1 MEKYVKSPLNYTG
14 NKHRILGK
22 ILNKIPKNTHK
33 MLDLFSGGTSVG
45 LNSNINEVIF
55 IDNNIRLINLLIFFK
70 NHDYEFIVQNIE
82 RLIKKYGLTNSFRN
96 SYEFYKRKI
105 TDNPNN
111 GLKSL
116 NKSGYLKLRED
127 YNNLLNKN
135 TKKANIMLYLL
146 ILYSFNNDIRFNSEG
161 KFNLPVG
168 KTDFNK
174 ANINKLSNYLNFI
187 KNKNFEYMCLD
198 FENIKIKEIARKV
211 DFIYMDPPYLITTA
225 VYNESKGWDEN
236 REKKLLQLIDYF
248 IQENKLFI
256 LSNILQ
262 RGEKI
267 NTILEAWIKKNK
279 NKIEV
284 EYIDYSYKSSSYNK
298 KNREIVEKEIIIYNQ

>member
-1 MEKYVKSPLNYTG
+1 MKKYVKSPLNYTG
-14 NKHRILGK
+14 NKHRILGE

-55 IDNNIRLINLLIFFK
+55 IDNNIRLIDLLIFFK

-82 RLIKKYGLTNSFRN
+82 GLIKKYGLTNSFRN

-198 FENIKIKEIARKV
+198 FEDIKIKEIVRKV

>member
-14 NKHRILGK
+14 NKHRILEQ

-45 LNSNINEVIF
+45 LNSDINEVIF

-70 NHDYEFIVQNIE
+70 NNNYEFIVKNLE
-82 RLIKKYGLTNSFRN
+82 ELIKKYGLTNSFRN
-96 SYEFYKRKI
+96 SYGFYKKRI
-105 TDNPNN
+105 LDNPNN

-116 NKSGYLKLRED
+116 NKLGYLKLRED

-174 ANINKLSNYLNFI
+174 TNVNKLSNYLNFI
-187 KNKNFEYMCLD
+187 KNKNFKYMCLD
-198 FENIKIKEIARKV
+198 FEDIKIKEIVEKV

-225 VYNESKGWDEN
+225 VYNESKRWGEN
-236 REKKLLQLIDYF
+236 RERKLLQLIDYF
-248 IQENKLFI
+248 IERNKLFI

-267 NTILEAWIKKNK
+267 NTILE
-279 NKIEV
+279 
-284 EYIDYSYKSSSYNK
+284 
-298 KNREIVEKEIIIYNQ
+298 

>member
-14 NKHRILGK
+14 NKHRILGE

-198 FENIKIKEIARKV
+198 FEDIKIKEIAKKV

>member
-1 MEKYVKSPLNYTG
+1 MKKYVKSPLNYTG
-14 NKHRILGK
+14 NKHRILGE

-82 RLIKKYGLTNSFRN
+82 GLIKKYGLTNSFRN
-96 SYEFYKRKI
+96 SYEFYKKKI

-198 FENIKIKEIARKV
+198 FEDIKIKEIVRKV
-211 DFIYMDPPYLITTA
+211 DLIYMDPPYLITTA

-298 KNREIVEKEIIIYNQ
+298 KNREIVEHEIII

>member
-1 MEKYVKSPLNYTG
+1 MKKYIKSPLNYTG
-14 NKHRILGK
+14 NKHRILEE
-22 ILNKIPKNTHK
+22 ILDKIPKNTHR

-70 NHDYEFIVQNIE
+70 NHDYEFIVKNIE
-82 RLIKKYGLTNSFRN
+82 ELIKKYNLTNSFRN
-96 SYEFYKRKI
+96 GYDFYKKII

-146 ILYSFNNDIRFNSEG
+146 ILYSFNNDMRFNSEG

-174 ANINKLSNYLNFI
+174 ANMNKLSEYLSFI

-198 FENIKIKEIARKV
+198 FEDIKIKEIVKKV

-225 VYNESKGWDEN
+225 VYNESKGWDED

-248 IQENKLFI
+248 IQENKLFV

-267 NTILEAWIKKNK
+267 NTILEEWIKKNK

-284 EYIDYSYKSSSYNK
+284 KYIDYSYKSSSYNK
-298 KNREIVEKEIIIYNQ
+298 KNREIVEKEIIIYN

>member
-14 NKHRILGK
+14 NKHRILGE

-198 FENIKIKEIARKV
+198 FEDIKIKEIARKV

>member
-1 MEKYVKSPLNYTG
+1 MKKYIKSPLNYTG
-14 NKHRILGK
+14 NKHRILEE
-22 ILNKIPKNTHK
+22 ILDKIPKNTHR

-70 NHDYEFIVQNIE
+70 NNDYEFIVKNIE
-82 RLIKKYGLTNSFRN
+82 KLIKKYSLTNSFRN
-96 SYEFYKRKI
+96 GYDFYKKMI
-105 TDNPNN
+105 IDNPNN

-146 ILYSFNNDIRFNSEG
+146 ILYSFNNDMRFNSEG

-174 ANINKLSNYLNFI
+174 ANIDKLSEYLSFI

-198 FENIKIKEIARKV
+198 FEDIKIKEIVKKV

-236 REKKLLQLIDYF
+236 KEKKLLQLIDYF
-248 IQENKLFI
+248 IQENKLFV

-267 NTILEAWIKKNK
+267 NTILEEWIKKNK

-284 EYIDYSYKSSSYNK
+284 KYIDYSYKSSSYNK
-298 KNREIVEKEIIIYNQ
+298 KNREIIEKEIIIYN

>member
-1 MEKYVKSPLNYTG
+1 MKKYIKSPLNYTG
-14 NKHRILGK
+14 NKHRILEE
-22 ILNKIPKNTHK
+22 ILDKVPKNAHR

-70 NHDYEFIVQNIE
+70 NNDYEFIVKNIE
-82 RLIKKYGLTNSFRN
+82 ELIKKYNLTNSFRN
-96 SYEFYKRKI
+96 GYDFYKKII

-111 GLKSL
+111 GLKFL

-146 ILYSFNNDIRFNSEG
+146 ILYSFNNDMRFNSEG

-174 ANINKLSNYLNFI
+174 ANINKLREYLSFI

-198 FENIKIKEIARKV
+198 FENIKIKEIVKKV

-225 VYNESKGWDEN
+225 VYNESKGWDED

-248 IQENKLFI
+248 IQENKLFV

-267 NTILEAWIKKNK
+267 NTILKEWIKKNK

-284 EYIDYSYKSSSYNK
+284 KYIDYSYKSSSYNK
-298 KNREIVEKEIIIYNQ
+298 KNREIVEKEIIIYN

>member
-1 MEKYVKSPLNYTG
+1 M
-14 NKHRILGK
+14 
-22 ILNKIPKNTHK
+22 
-33 MLDLFSGGTSVG
+33 
-45 LNSNINEVIF
+45 
-55 IDNNIRLINLLIFFK
+55 INLLIFFK
-70 NHDYEFIVQNIE
+70 NHDYEFIVKNIE
-82 RLIKKYGLTNSFRN
+82 ELIKKYNLTNSFRN
-96 SYEFYKRKI
+96 GYDFYKKII

-146 ILYSFNNDIRFNSEG
+146 ILYSFNNDMRFNSEG

-174 ANINKLSNYLNFI
+174 ANMNKLSEYLSFI

-198 FENIKIKEIARKV
+198 FEDIKIKEIVKKV

-225 VYNESKGWDEN
+225 VYNESKGWDED

-248 IQENKLFI
+248 IQENKLFV

-267 NTILEAWIKKNK
+267 NTILEEWIKKNK

-284 EYIDYSYKSSSYNK
+284 KYIDYSYKSSSYNK
-298 KNREIVEKEIIIYNQ
+298 KNREIVEKEIIIYN

>member
-1 MEKYVKSPLNYTG
+1 
-14 NKHRILGK
+14 
-22 ILNKIPKNTHK
+22 

-45 LNSNINEVIF
+45 LNSDINEVIF

-70 NHDYEFIVQNIE
+70 NNNYEFIVKNLE
-82 RLIKKYGLTNSFRN
+82 ELIKKYGLTNSFRN
-96 SYEFYKRKI
+96 SYGFYKKRI
-105 TDNPNN
+105 LDNPNN

-116 NKSGYLKLRED
+116 NKLGYLKLRED

-174 ANINKLSNYLNFI
+174 TNVNKLSNYLNFI
-187 KNKNFEYMCLD
+187 KNKNFKYMCLD
-198 FENIKIKEIARKV
+198 FEDIKIKEIVEKV

-225 VYNESKGWDEN
+225 VYNESKRWGEN
-236 REKKLLQLIDYF
+236 RERKLLQLIDYF
-248 IQENKLFI
+248 IERNKLFI

-267 NTILEAWIKKNK
+267 NTILEEWIKKNK
-279 NKIEV
+279 NKIKL

-298 KNREIVEKEIIIYNQ
+298 KDREIIEKEIIIYNP

>member
-1 MEKYVKSPLNYTG
+1 MKKYVKSPLNYTG
-14 NKHRILGK
+14 NKHRILGE

-45 LNSNINEVIF
+45 LNSDINEVIF

-70 NHDYEFIVQNIE
+70 NNNYEFIVNILE
-82 RLIKKYGLTNSFRN
+82 ELIKKYGLTNSFRN
-96 SYEFYKRKI
+96 SYGFYKKRI
-105 TDNPNN
+105 LDNPNN

-116 NKSGYLKLRED
+116 NKLGYLKLRED

-198 FENIKIKEIARKV
+198 FEDIKIKEIVRKV

>member
-14 NKHRILGK
+14 NKHRILEQ

-45 LNSNINEVIF
+45 LNSDINEVIF

-70 NHDYEFIVQNIE
+70 NNNYEFIVKNLE
-82 RLIKKYGLTNSFRN
+82 ELIKKYGLTNSFRN
-96 SYEFYKRKI
+96 SYGFYKKRI
-105 TDNPNN
+105 LDNPNN

-116 NKSGYLKLRED
+116 NKLGYLKLRED

-174 ANINKLSNYLNFI
+174 TNVNKLSNYLNFI
-187 KNKNFEYMCLD
+187 KNKNFKYMCLD
-198 FENIKIKEIARKV
+198 FEDIKIKEIVEKV

-225 VYNESKGWDEN
+225 VYNESKRWGEN
-236 REKKLLQLIDYF
+236 RERKLLQLIDYF
-248 IQENKLFI
+248 IERNKLFI

-267 NTILEAWIKKNK
+267 NTILEEWIKKNK
-279 NKIEV
+279 NKIKL

-298 KNREIVEKEIIIYNQ
+298 KDREIIEKEIIIYNP

>member
-1 MEKYVKSPLNYTG
+1 MKKYIKSPLNYTG
-14 NKHRILGK
+14 NKHRILEE
-22 ILNKIPKNTHK
+22 ILDKIPKNTHR

-70 NHDYEFIVQNIE
+70 NHDYEFIVKNIE
-82 RLIKKYGLTNSFRN
+82 ELIKKYNLTNSFRN
-96 SYEFYKRKI
+96 GYDFYKKII

-146 ILYSFNNDIRFNSEG
+146 ILYSFNNDMRFNSEG

-174 ANINKLSNYLNFI
+174 ANMNKLSEYLSFI

-198 FENIKIKEIARKV
+198 FEDIKIKEIVKKV

-225 VYNESKGWDEN
+225 VYNESKGWDED

-248 IQENKLFI
+248 IQENKLFV

-267 NTILEAWIKKNK
+267 NTILEEWIKKNK

-284 EYIDYSYKSSSYNK
+284 KYIDYSYKSSSYNK
-298 KNREIVEKEIIIYNQ
+298 KNREIVEKEIL

>member
-1 MEKYVKSPLNYTG
+1 MKKYVKSPLNYTG
-14 NKHRILGK
+14 NKHRILGE

-82 RLIKKYGLTNSFRN
+82 GLIKKYGLTNSFRN

-198 FENIKIKEIARKV
+198 FEDIKIKEIVRKV

>member
-14 NKHRILGK
+14 NKHRILEQ

-45 LNSNINEVIF
+45 LNSDINEVIF

-70 NHDYEFIVQNIE
+70 NNNYEFIVKNLE
-82 RLIKKYGLTNSFRN
+82 ELIKKYGLTNSFRN
-96 SYEFYKRKI
+96 SYGFYKKRI
-105 TDNPNN
+105 LDNPNN

-116 NKSGYLKLRED
+116 NKLGYLKLRED

-174 ANINKLSNYLNFI
+174 TNVNKLSNYLNFI
-187 KNKNFEYMCLD
+187 KNKNFKYMCLD
-198 FENIKIKEIARKV
+198 FEDIKIKEIVEKV

-225 VYNESKGWDEN
+225 VYNESKRWGEN
-236 REKKLLQLIDYF
+236 RERKLLQLIDYF
-248 IQENKLFI
+248 IERNKLFI

-267 NTILEAWIKKNK
+267 NTILEEWIKKNK
-279 NKIEV
+279 NKIKL

-298 KNREIVEKEIIIYNQ
+298 NESEL

>member
-1 MEKYVKSPLNYTG
+1 MKKYIKSPLNYTG
-14 NKHRILGK
+14 NKHRILEE
-22 ILNKIPKNTHK
+22 ILDKIPKNTHR

-70 NHDYEFIVQNIE
+70 NNDYEFIVKNIE
-82 RLIKKYGLTNSFRN
+82 KLIKKYSLTNSFRN
-96 SYEFYKRKI
+96 GYDFYKKMI
-105 TDNPNN
+105 IDNPNN

-146 ILYSFNNDIRFNSEG
+146 ILYSFNNDMRFNSEG

-174 ANINKLSNYLNFI
+174 ANINKLSEYLSFI

-198 FENIKIKEIARKV
+198 FEDIKIKEIVKKV

-236 REKKLLQLIDYF
+236 KEKKLLQLIDYF
-248 IQENKLFI
+248 IQENKLFV

-267 NTILEAWIKKNK
+267 NTILEEWIKKNK

-284 EYIDYSYKSSSYNK
+284 KYIDYSYKSSSYNK
-298 KNREIVEKEIIIYNQ
+298 KNREIIEKEIIIYN

>member
-1 MEKYVKSPLNYTG
+1 
-14 NKHRILGK
+14 
-22 ILNKIPKNTHK
+22 
-33 MLDLFSGGTSVG
+33 
-45 LNSNINEVIF
+45 
-55 IDNNIRLINLLIFFK
+55 
-70 NHDYEFIVQNIE
+70 
-82 RLIKKYGLTNSFRN
+82 
-96 SYEFYKRKI
+96 
-105 TDNPNN
+105 
-111 GLKSL
+111 
-116 NKSGYLKLRED
+116 
-127 YNNLLNKN
+127 
-135 TKKANIMLYLL
+135 
-146 ILYSFNNDIRFNSEG
+146 
-161 KFNLPVG
+161 
-168 KTDFNK
+168 
-174 ANINKLSNYLNFI
+174 
-187 KNKNFEYMCLD
+187 MCLD
-198 FENIKIKEIARKV
+198 FEDIKIKEIVRKV

>member
-1 MEKYVKSPLNYTG
+1 MKKYIKSPLNYTG
-14 NKHRILGK
+14 NKHRILEE
-22 ILNKIPKNTHK
+22 ILDKIPKNTHR

-70 NHDYEFIVQNIE
+70 NNDYEFIVKNIE
-82 RLIKKYGLTNSFRN
+82 KLIKKYSLTNSFRN
-96 SYEFYKRKI
+96 GYDFYKKMI
-105 TDNPNN
+105 IDNPNN

-146 ILYSFNNDIRFNSEG
+146 ILYSFNNDMRFNSEG

-174 ANINKLSNYLNFI
+174 ANINKLSEYLSFI

-198 FENIKIKEIARKV
+198 FEDIKIKEIVKEV

-236 REKKLLQLIDYF
+236 KEKKLLQLIDYF
-248 IQENKLFI
+248 IQENKLFV

-267 NTILEAWIKKNK
+267 NTILEEWIKKNK

-284 EYIDYSYKSSSYNK
+284 KYIDYSYKSSSYNK
-298 KNREIVEKEIIIYNQ
+298 KNREIIEKEIIIYN

>member
-14 NKHRILGK
+14 NKHRILEQ

-45 LNSNINEVIF
+45 LNSDINEVIF

-70 NHDYEFIVQNIE
+70 NNNYEFIVKNLE
-82 RLIKKYGLTNSFRN
+82 ELIKKYGLTNSFRN
-96 SYEFYKRKI
+96 SYGFYKKRI
-105 TDNPNN
+105 LDNPNN

-116 NKSGYLKLRED
+116 NKLGYLKLRED

-146 ILYSFNNDIRFNSEG
+146 ILYSFNNDIRFNLEG

-174 ANINKLSNYLNFI
+174 TNVNKLSNYLNFI
-187 KNKNFEYMCLD
+187 KNKNFKYMCLD
-198 FENIKIKEIARKV
+198 FEDIKIKEIVEKV

-225 VYNESKGWDEN
+225 VYNESKRWGEN
-236 REKKLLQLIDYF
+236 RERKLLQLIDYF
-248 IQENKLFI
+248 IERNKLFI

-267 NTILEAWIKKNK
+267 NTILEEWIKKNK
-279 NKIEV
+279 NKIKL

-298 KNREIVEKEIIIYNQ
+298 KDREIIEKEIIIYNP

>member
-1 MEKYVKSPLNYTG
+1 MKKYIKSPLNYTG
-14 NKHRILGK
+14 NKHRILEE
-22 ILNKIPKNTHK
+22 ILDKIPKNTHR

-70 NHDYEFIVQNIE
+70 NNDYEFIVKNIE
-82 RLIKKYGLTNSFRN
+82 ELIKKYNLTNSFRN
-96 SYEFYKRKI
+96 GYDFYKKII

-146 ILYSFNNDIRFNSEG
+146 ILYSFNNDMRFNSEG

-174 ANINKLSNYLNFI
+174 ANMNKLSEYLSFI

-198 FENIKIKEIARKV
+198 FEDIKIKEIVKKV

-225 VYNESKGWDEN
+225 VYNESKGWDED

-248 IQENKLFI
+248 IQENKLFV

-267 NTILEAWIKKNK
+267 NTILEEWIKKNK

-284 EYIDYSYKSSSYNK
+284 KYIDYSYKSSSYNK
-298 KNREIVEKEIIIYNQ
+298 KNREIVEKEIIIYN

>member
-1 MEKYVKSPLNYTG
+1 MKKYIKSPLNYTG
-14 NKHRILGK
+14 NKHRILEE
-22 ILNKIPKNTHK
+22 ILDKIPKNTHR

-70 NHDYEFIVQNIE
+70 NNDYEFIVKNIE
-82 RLIKKYGLTNSFRN
+82 ELIKKYNLTNSFRN
-96 SYEFYKRKI
+96 GYDFYKKII

-146 ILYSFNNDIRFNSEG
+146 ILYSFNNDMRFNSEG

-174 ANINKLSNYLNFI
+174 ANMNKLSEYLSFI

-198 FENIKIKEIARKV
+198 FEDIKIKEIVEKV

-225 VYNESKGWDEN
+225 VYNESKRWGEN
-236 REKKLLQLIDYF
+236 RERKLLQLIDYF
-248 IQENKLFI
+248 IERNKLFI

-267 NTILEAWIKKNK
+267 NTILEEWIKKNK
-279 NKIEV
+279 NKIKL

-298 KNREIVEKEIIIYNQ
+298 KDREIIEKEIIIYNP